1 MMNDTSVQYAGFWR
15 RFAATLIDSLLIALV
30 MLPMLLAIYGAE
42 FFEGGAE
49 IKSGWDLLFQLVIPL
64 ALTVWFWRRY
74 LGTPGKVLLKVKVV
88 DAESGNAMTNGQAV
102 GRYFA
107 YLASSLP
114 LGLGFVWIVFD
125 SKKRGWHDIICRTVV
140 IKRDAG

>member
-1 MMNDTSVQYAGFWR
+1 
-15 RFAATLIDSLLIALV
+15 
-30 MLPMLLAIYGAE
+30 
-42 FFEGGAE
+42 
-49 IKSGWDLLFQLVIPL
+49 L